1 MSFTTAASAPA
12 KTRQGWSLFLLAFA
26 HLILAIDFTI
36 VYVALP
42 ELGSQ
47 LGFSAHTLQWV
58 IHGYTVA
65 FGGFLL
71 LGGRA
76 SDLLG
81 RRRVFM
87 AALVL
92 FGFASL
98 LGGFATGPV
107 LMVLARA
114 LQGIAAAFIF
124 PSTLALINA
133 LFDEGPARIKALS
146 VWSLFGSSGLALG
159 SLLGGVLVGTFGWTS
174 VFLVNVPLAALTAL
188 GAYLTMPVDIP
199 QTVKRSF
206 DIAGAICA
214 TVAGSLLVLALVEG
228 PSMGW
233 SSTWV
238 LGGFAGAALAFAI
251 FLAVEMYSRDPLL
264 PMHLLR
270 SRNLRI
276 AMALTAIF
284 MGTFMALPYFETLL
298 FQHVFKFSPLQTG
311 LAFLAPCLAQ
321 AFGTQV
327 GSRITHRL
335 GVRNTIVAGFATG
348 ALGTALLGF
357 GMGGELGYAALLPGL
372 ILGCI
377 GQGIAWGPIWMAV
390 ASGVDTREQGI
401 AAAIASTTFQI
412 GGALGLALLVCIAAT
427 ASGTSD
433 DGSDALRQG
442 AQLAT
447 FGACAGIILAAVLAG
462 FLKTAN
468 SQSTVADGSV
478 A

>member
-1 MSFTTAASAPA
+1 MSLHTAVSASAT
-12 KTRQGWSLFLLAFA
+12 TRQGWSLFLLAFA

-87 AALVL
+87 GSLVL

-98 LGGFATGPV
+98 LGGFATGPL
-107 LMVLARA
+107 LMIFARA

-124 PSTLALINA
+124 PATLALINA

-159 SLLGGVLVGTFGWTS
+159 SLLGGVLVGAFGWTS

-188 GAYLTMPVDIP
+188 GAYLSMPADRP
-199 QTVKRSF
+199 QVVKRSF
-206 DIAGAICA
+206 DIGGAICV
-214 TVAGSLLVLALVEG
+214 TLAGSLLVIALVEG
-228 PSMGW
+228 PSLGW

-238 LGGFAGAALAFAI
+238 LGGFAGAASAFAI
-251 FLAVEMYSRDPLL
+251 FMGIEVCIRDPLL

-311 LAFLAPCLAQ
+311 LAFLAPCVAQ
-321 AFGTQV
+321 ALGTQV

-348 ALGTALLGF
+348 AVGTALLGF
-357 GMGGELGYAALLPGL
+357 GMGGELCYTALLPGL

-377 GQGIAWGPIWMAV
+377 GQGFAWGPIWMAV
-390 ASGVDTREQGI
+390 ASGVDAREQGI

-412 GGALGLALLVCIAAT
+412 GGALGLALLVCLAAT
-427 ASGTSD
+427 ASSMTG

-442 AQLAT
+442 AQMAT
-447 FGACAGIILAAVLAG
+447 FGACAGTFLAAVLAG
-462 FLKTAN
+462 FLKAGDPA
-468 SQSTVADGSV
+468 STVVDASV